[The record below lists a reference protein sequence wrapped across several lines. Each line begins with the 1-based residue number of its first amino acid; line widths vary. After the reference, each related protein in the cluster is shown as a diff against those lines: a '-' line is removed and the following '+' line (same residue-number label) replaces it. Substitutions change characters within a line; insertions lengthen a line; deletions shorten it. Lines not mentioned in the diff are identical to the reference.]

1 MKIAFRVE
9 EVCNVSYT
17 RYKYYTMPETLAHPT
32 EWKDWSVDE
41 KYTWVNNNCHFD
53 NDYAEETDSEITEE
67 IATEMEEVL

>member
-1 MKIAFRVE
+1 
-9 EVCNVSYT
+9 
-17 RYKYYTMPETLAHPT
+17 MPKTLAYPT

-53 NDYAEETDSEITEE
+53 SDYAEETDSEITEE